1 MNSLST
7 VQIALLTIKKCA
19 LLKILK
25 TNVIPI
31 YVDMKK
37 YIVEIFVDLK
47 SLRLNFGE
55 ILRDDL
61 LFFISQIVVVFMF
74 SFYI

>member
-19 LLKILK
+19 LLKNLK

-37 YIVEIFVDLK
+37 EIFVDLK
-47 SLRLNFGE
+47 SRRNHN
-55 ILRDDL
+55 
-61 LFFISQIVVVFMF
+61 SVVEFWRN
-74 SFYI
+74 SPR